1 MVLRIDMEKAYDR
14 IEWSFL
20 FEVLKCFGFS
30 EGWIQLIWQCVSTM
44 TYSLLLNESTF
55 NLFSPQRDLC
65 QGDPISPFLF
75 IIYSEVLPQLLL
87 HA

>member
-1 MVLRIDMEKAYDR
+1 MEKAYDR

-20 FEVLKCFGFS
+20 FEVLKRFGFS

-55 NLFSPQRDLC
+55 NLFSPQYDFC

-75 IIYSEVLPQLLL
+75 IIYSKVLPQLLL